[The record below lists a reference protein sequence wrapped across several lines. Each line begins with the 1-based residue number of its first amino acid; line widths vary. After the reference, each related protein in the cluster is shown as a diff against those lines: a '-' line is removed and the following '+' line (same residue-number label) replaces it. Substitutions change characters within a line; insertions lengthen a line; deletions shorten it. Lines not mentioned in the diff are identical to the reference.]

1 MNSLRQSLN
10 DVSMRFMK
18 KIKFCVVLSIFFS
31 LFMGLSSKSLAMT
44 DINFSGELDVA
55 LTLKNLPTRD
65 QGVTAFSL
73 PYLKLDIE
81 APLKDNNDIFME
93 LESAEYRDAA
103 SNRFDT
109 QLKEAYLSLTS
120 FLPAHAEFRYGLI
133 PDFYIEL
140 EREQWGYDFWGAAS
154 SLPLIKYKYTS
165 WADLGGMYQAE
176 LPGDWGHWSLTITNG
191 EGLQS
196 DEVGPRKQVQI
207 LAGLTKAAPFYAMV
221 SYLYG
226 GYEIYDSS
234 FNKKTRLLVHMSYEF
249 SRALLAVEYYA
260 TQDPADAIPVG
271 NMAAGVDVSA
281 LYGTNVDGQGASLF
295 GRMDLS
301 EKTDLFLRADWLSP
315 VKQEKE
321 KNLKALSAGVSYD
334 SNEDI
339 RWVLA
344 YEYTDYSDE
353 FANSI
358 RDQSQLILATRVNF

>member
-1 MNSLRQSLN
+1 
-10 DVSMRFMK
+10 MK
-18 KIKFCVVLSIFFS
+18 KIKFCVVLTLFLSFF
-31 LFMGLSSKSLAMT
+31 FGLSAKSFAVT
-44 DINFSGELDVA
+44 DINLSGELDVA
-55 LTLKNLPTRD
+55 VALKSLPTRD
-65 QGVTAFSL
+65 QGVTAFSI

-81 APLKDNNDIFME
+81 ALLKDNNDIFVE
-93 LESAEYRDAA
+93 LESAEYRDAT
-103 SNRFDT
+103 SHRFDT

-120 FLPAHAEFRYGLI
+120 FLPARAEFRYGLI

-140 EREQWGYDFWGAAS
+140 EREQWDYDFWGVAS
-154 SLPLIKYKYTS
+154 ALPLIKYKYTS
-165 WADLGGMYQAE
+165 WSDLGGMYQAE
-176 LPGDWGHWSLTITNG
+176 LPADWGYWSLSITNG
-191 EGLQS
+191 EGMQS

-207 LAGLTKAAPFYAMV
+207 LAGLTKAAPFSAMV

-249 SRALLAVEYYA
+249 SKALLALEYYA

-281 LYGTNVDGQGASLF
+281 YYGTNIEGQGASLF
-295 GRMDLS
+295 GRVDLS

-321 KNLKALSAGVSYD
+321 KNLKAFSAGVSYD

-339 RWVLA
+339 HWVLA

-353 FANSI
+353 FANAI
-358 RDQSQLILATRVNF
+358 RDQSQLVLATRVSF